1 MEETVVAPATPS
13 GRGGVSIVRISG
25 PGAPHIGEGLGGELP
40 SPCCF
45 INKFNN

>member
-25 PGAPHIGEGLGGELP
+25 PEASLIGVSLCGELP
-40 SPCCF
+40 QPWSLSLVLF
-45 INKFNN
+45 